1 MLFFYL
7 IPYRKRNVEPT
18 PVARST
24 IQRLSHCPTCRNEQR
39 GSAPRKVYIQGCSL
53 TIGYNCGCTSST
65 RRIFAY
71 TLQGAFPVALFL
83 TDSFEFARFLNRQNQ
98 SVQKTPFSICS
109 SLPTGKWSHDATIH
123 LLKQF
128 CAMMSVGRVCYA
140 ELLRLIV
147 SSIYDLLVLVIILF
161 FGQ

>member
-1 MLFFYL
+1 M
-7 IPYRKRNVEPT
+7 
-18 PVARST
+18 
-24 IQRLSHCPTCRNEQR
+24 
-39 GSAPRKVYIQGCSL
+39 
-53 TIGYNCGCTSST
+53 IGYNCGCTSST
-65 RRIFAY
+65 KRIFAY

-109 SLPTGKWSHDATIH
+109 SLPTGKWSHEATIH

-128 CAMMSVGRVCYA
+128 CAMISVGRVCYA

>member
-1 MLFFYL
+1 MYCLML
-7 IPYRKRNVEPT
+7 IPYRKKNVEPA

-24 IQRLSHCPTCRNEQR
+24 VYRPSHCPVRRNEQR
-39 GSAPRKVYIQGCSL
+39 GSAPRKVYLQRCSL
-53 TIGYNCGCTSST
+53 TIGYKCGCTSSMICVIT
-65 RRIFAY
+65 TPYKERSRCFVFDE
-71 TLQGAFPVALFL
+71 QFEVAKFL
-83 TDSFEFARFLNRQNQ
+83 HSQNQ

-109 SLPTGKWSHDATIH
+109 SLPTGKWSHEATIH

>member
-1 MLFFYL
+1 MYCLML
-7 IPYRKRNVEPT
+7 IPYRKKNVEPA

-24 IQRLSHCPTCRNEQR
+24 VYRPSHCPVRRNEQR
-39 GSAPRKVYIQGCSL
+39 GSAPRKVYLQRCSL
-53 TIGYNCGCTSST
+53 TIGYKCGCTSSMICVIT
-65 RRIFAY
+65 TPYKERSRCFVFDE
-71 TLQGAFPVALFL
+71 QFEVAKFIHC
-83 TDSFEFARFLNRQNQ
+83 QNQ

-109 SLPTGKWSHDATIH
+109 SLPTGKWSHEATIH

-147 SSIYDLLVLVIILF
+147 SSIY
-161 FGQ
+161 

>member
-1 MLFFYL
+1 MYCLML
-7 IPYRKRNVEPT
+7 IPYRKRNVEPA

-24 IQRLSHCPTCRNEQR
+24 VYRPSHCPVRRNEQR
-39 GSAPRKVYIQGCSL
+39 GSAPRKVCIQQHSL
-53 TIGYNCGCTSST
+53 TKGHTFGC
-65 RRIFAY
+65 
-71 TLQGAFPVALFL
+71 PVSMICVITTPYKGRSRCFVFDEQFEVAKFL
-83 TDSFEFARFLNRQNQ
+83 HSQNQ

-109 SLPTGKWSHDATIH
+109 SLPTGKWSHEATIH